1 MRERRLDALKLPD
14 SLVVAVRDI
23 LGIEVLHP
31 PQAEAMP
38 AVLDGENALLAIPTA
53 SGKSLVA
60 YIAVLKRLIE
70 HPGSKAIYIVPLK
83 ALAAEKFNDLEA
95 LASQL
100 GLTVGLAVGD
110 GGDDVRR
117 LEEGDV
123 LVCTSE
129 KLDSLMR
136 TRPDVVSNATAVVAD
151 EFHLITDPTRGPTLE
166 VNLTRLR
173 RWRPEA
179 QIIALSATVGNAEE
193 LAGWL
198 QARLITS
205 EWRPVPLHLAT
216 CADLTVEVRRVRE
229 ASTEK
234 AEVAPGPPPRT
245 LIGPSSNPVVAVL
258 DDAHAQ
264 GGQVLVFVNTRRSA
278 VAEAKRLGK
287 RMSKRLRKED
297 PSRSRILDDLANGL
311 EKKAEGATAM
321 ALAECVRG
329 VWPSIMQD

>member
-1 MRERRLDALKLPD
+1 
-14 SLVVAVRDI
+14 
-23 LGIEVLHP
+23 
-31 PQAEAMP
+31 
-38 AVLDGENALLAIPTA
+38 
-53 SGKSLVA
+53 
-60 YIAVLKRLIE
+60 
-70 HPGSKAIYIVPLK
+70 
-83 ALAAEKFNDLEA
+83 
-95 LASQL
+95 
-100 GLTVGLAVGD
+100 
-110 GGDDVRR
+110 
-117 LEEGDV
+117 
-123 LVCTSE
+123 
-129 KLDSLMR
+129 MR

-245 LIGPSSNPVVAVL
+245 LIGPSSNPVGTPCL
-258 DDAHAQ
+258 TMLMLKGDRCSCSSTPGDRQ
-264 GGQVLVFVNTRRSA
+264 LPR
-278 VAEAKRLGK
+278 
-287 RMSKRLRKED
+287 
-297 PSRSRILDDLANGL
+297 PNGS
-311 EKKAEGATAM
+311 ENG
-321 ALAECVRG
+321 CRNG
-329 VWPSIMQD
+329 